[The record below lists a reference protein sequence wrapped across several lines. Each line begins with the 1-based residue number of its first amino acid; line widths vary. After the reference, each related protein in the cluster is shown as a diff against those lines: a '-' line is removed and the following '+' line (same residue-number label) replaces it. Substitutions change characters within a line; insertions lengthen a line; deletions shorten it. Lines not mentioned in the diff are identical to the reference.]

1 MSLFVALALGLVA
14 LALWP
19 LLSVL
24 WRSRAGAVPAMPQQ
38 ANLALLREQRAQLDA
53 EFAEGKLT
61 QAEFE
66 QAREELARR
75 VIEESAPLDQR
86 VRATHRH
93 ATATTL
99 LLAVP
104 ALAIGLYAWLGDWD
118 AVRFEAE
125 LAQQGGDVSDE
136 DIDTMVRQMTQQL
149 ESRPPGQTADASA
162 WEMLA
167 RAHASRQRFADAD
180 KAYQRALALTP
191 DNANLLADRADLLS
205 LLQGQS
211 ADGEPMRLVNRALAI
226 DPGHPKALA
235 LAGSSAYGRQ
245 DFVAAQ
251 AFWQRARERAA
262 PGSPFAQGLESS
274 LEAARA
280 GIASQPGGAARVAA
294 KDVKVTPADPP
305 PGTTSHPG
313 VRGQITISPE
323 LQAKLAPGDTLF
335 VFARPVQGPRMPL
348 AVMRVAATAG
358 PVPFALDDSQAMAP
372 ELRLSMHEQVMV
384 EARISRTGQA
394 MPQSGDLQGSSGPV
408 PSNSAQ
414 LQIKIDS
421 VVP

>member
-1 MSLFVALALGLVA
+1 MTVFVVLALALVV

-24 WRSRAGAVPAMPQQ
+24 WRTRAGAVPTMPQQ
-38 ANLALLREQRAQLDA
+38 TNLALLREQRAQLDA
-53 EFAEGKLT
+53 EFAEGKIT
-61 QAEFE
+61 PAEFE

-125 LAQQGGDVSDE
+125 QAQQGASVSDA

-149 ESRPPGQTADASA
+149 ESRPPGQKADASA

-180 KAYQRALALTP
+180 KAYQRALELTP

-211 ADGEPMRLVNRALAI
+211 ADGEPMRLVNRALEI

-235 LAGSSAYGRQ
+235 LAGSSAYGRK

-251 AFWQRARERAA
+251 AFWERARERAA

-280 GIASQPGGAARVAA
+280 GIASQPGGAARLAA
-294 KDVKVTPADPP
+294 APSDPTPAV
-305 PGTTSHPG
+305 TNHPG
-313 VRGQITISPE
+313 VRGQITIAPE

-358 PVPFALDDSQAMAP
+358 PLPFSLDDSQAMAP
-372 ELRLSMHEQVMV
+372 ELRISMHEQVVV

-408 PSNSAQ
+408 ASNSAQ

>member
-1 MSLFVALALGLVA
+1 MTLFYALALALLA

-24 WRSRAGAVPAMPQQ
+24 WRSRASAVPAMPQQ

-53 EFAEGKLT
+53 ERAEGKLT
-61 QAEFE
+61 EAEYE
-66 QAREELARR
+66 QAKAELARR
-75 VIEESAPLDQR
+75 VIDESAPLDQR
-86 VRATHRH
+86 VRATHRYG
-93 ATATTL
+93 TATGL

-104 ALAIGLYAWLGDWD
+104 ALAIGLYVWLGEPD
-118 AVRFEAE
+118 AVRFEDE
-125 LAQQGGDVSDE
+125 IAQQGGDVSDA
-136 DIDTMVRQMTQQL
+136 DIDAMVRQMTEQL
-149 ESRPPGQTADASA
+149 ESRPPGQKADASA

-180 KAYQRALALTP
+180 KAYQRALELTP

-211 ADGEPMRLVNRALAI
+211 ADGEPMRLVNRALEI

-235 LAGSSAYGRQ
+235 LAGSSAYGRK
-245 DFVAAQ
+245 DFVAAE

-294 KDVKVTPADPP
+294 APADPAP
-305 PGTTSHPG
+305 AASNHPG
-313 VRGQITISPE
+313 VRGQITIAPE
-323 LQAKLAPGDTLF
+323 LQAKLAAGDTLF

-358 PVPFALDDSQAMAP
+358 PVPFALNDSQAMAP
-372 ELRLSMHEQVMV
+372 ELRISMHEQVVV

-394 MPQSGDLQGSSGPV
+394 MPQSGDLQGTTGPV
-408 PSNSAQ
+408 ASNSAQ

>member
-1 MSLFVALALGLVA
+1 MTVFYALALALLA

-19 LLSVL
+19 LLLVL
-24 WRSRAGAVPAMPQQ
+24 WRSRAGAVPASPQQ

-53 EFAEGKLT
+53 EHADGKLT
-61 QAEFE
+61 PAEFE
-66 QAREELARR
+66 QARAELARR
-75 VIEESAPLDQR
+75 VIEESAPVDQR
-86 VRATHRH
+86 VRTTHRN
-93 ATATTL
+93 ATATGL

-104 ALAIGLYAWLGDWD
+104 ALAIGLYVWLGEPD

-125 LAQQGGDVSDE
+125 AARQGGDVSDAE
-136 DIDTMVRQMTQQL
+136 IDTMVRQMTQQL

-180 KAYQRALALTP
+180 KAYQRALELTP

-205 LLQGQS
+205 LLQGQR

-245 DFVAAQ
+245 DFVAAE
-251 AFWQRARERAA
+251 AFWKRARERAA

-280 GIASQPGGAARVAA
+280 GIASQPGGATRLAA
-294 KDVKVTPADPP
+294 APADPTP
-305 PGTTSHPG
+305 AATNHPG
-313 VRGQITISPE
+313 VRGQITIAPE
-323 LQAKLAPGDTLF
+323 LQARLAAGDTLF

-348 AVMRVAATAG
+348 AVLRVAATAG
-358 PVPFALDDSQAMAP
+358 PVPFALDDSLAMAP
-372 ELRLSMHEQVMV
+372 ELRLSMHEQVVV

-394 MPQSGDLQGSSGPV
+394 MPQSGDLQGTSGPV
-408 PSNSAQ
+408 ASNSAQ
-414 LQIKIDS
+414 LQIRIDS
-421 VVP
+421 MVP